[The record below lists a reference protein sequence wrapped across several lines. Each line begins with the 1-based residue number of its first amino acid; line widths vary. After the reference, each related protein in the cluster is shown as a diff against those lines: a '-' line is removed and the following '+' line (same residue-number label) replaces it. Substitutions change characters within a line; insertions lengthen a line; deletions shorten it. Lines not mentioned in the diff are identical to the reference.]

1 MRIKDV
7 MTTNVSFVGPD
18 TPLVEVARRM
28 RDEDIGSLP
37 VVENDGLIGMV
48 TDRDIVVRTIADEG
62 DVRSTTA
69 RTAMSPQIL
78 YCYEDQTV
86 KETLD
91 NMGDIQVR
99 RLPVVNRQKR
109 LVGLVSLGDLSKADQ
124 RHAGDA
130 LKEISKPAHS

>member
-69 RTAMSPQIL
+69 RTAMSPKIL

-109 LVGLVSLGDLSKADQ
+109 LVGLVSLGDLSRADQ
-124 RHAGDA
+124 RRAGDA
-130 LKEISKPAHS
+130 LKEISEPTR